1 MVGGRVVHDEV
12 GDDAHTALMGLID
25 EALEIVHEP
34 VVGMD
39 REEVGDVVAPVAQ
52 WRLVHRQEPDAVDA
66 EPLQVVEL
74 LDQPAEVAGAVVV
87 AVEEAADVDLV
98 EDRGLE
104 PERIPLEP
112 VPGLRHGCPPGH
124 CPGTRSRDG
133 CAESVKEVVA
143 RACRVHGPNTVVAC
157 PEASDRRSPGAS
169 FTSSRAGTCSGRC
182 SVTTAITSPG
192 CGCLRVP
199 SSGSP
204 GTVTRTARCRT
215 ISTCSSRR
223 RSPPGAQA
231 CATSAALTRS
241 GSTSGT
247 RVPATSFKAGM
258 ERT

>member
-74 LDQPAEVAGAVVV
+74 LDQAAEVAGAVVV

-104 PERIPLEP
+104 PKRVPLEP
-112 VPGLRHGCPPGH
+112 VAWLRHLSISDMSRGQTRGH
-124 CPGTRSRDG
+124 GRT
-133 CAESVKEVVA
+133 
-143 RACRVHGPNTVVAC
+143 GPV
-157 PEASDRRSPGAS
+157 
-169 FTSSRAGTCSGRC
+169 
-182 SVTTAITSPG
+182 
-192 CGCLRVP
+192 
-199 SSGSP
+199 P
-204 GTVTRTARCRT
+204 GTV
-215 ISTCSSRR
+215 
-223 RSPPGAQA
+223 PGAWP
-231 CATSAALTRS
+231 LRS
-241 GSTSGT
+241 CP
-247 RVPATSFKAGM
+247 RVPDGELTHAPAP
-258 ERT
+258 